1 MKSHQQFFEKALAI
15 QAQRQEK
22 LTEAEKKEI
31 ALQLGFSE
39 ADWQAVLASFE
50 AHLKRGKEFLKR
62 YNYEK
67 AITELEDALIIQPE
81 HTDTLAA
88 LAQAYLGEFQSK
100 KRKNLKEK
108 ALQYAQECLRYSP
121 KNQEAHQVIDA
132 FNPNKPITSHPQTP
146 QASKAQTSREQK
158 SNLTLIV
165 TSIVL
170 GTAIFLAMVI
180 IPLRMGRD
188 TSSKK
193 QQSTSRESSESTSR
207 ESSVRMGRDTSSK
220 KQQSTSRESTKPK
233 HNHHVAQ
240 NKLQLL
246 IESENE
252 EYPIEA
258 QKNQVFLIKNSQGEA
273 IFRLKPHYIWWT
285 SNEYA
290 WTDDTWKGK
299 LKYDFRV
306 QGLFEIETLAPNL
319 AAGISFKAYPVGT
332 EGQFFYT
339 DFNNQFVSTEA
350 MPDDFVY
357 PPNHPTFIK
366 FSLPVLRQGQTFE
379 EELPFNKTE
388 KPTQLKLVLK
398 KLRFTA
404 PQEQERTQIPVFY
417 NGQEFHHSLKFFQ
430 VGKASG
436 YAPSDGIF
444 AYHWA
449 FVFEQSSTTRKIVNL
464 RAKVKFFNKNNHS
477 IRFIAGGWSSE
488 LVYEADFPPLANGK
502 LILRGFKHDLGGIK
516 EADEVLR
523 KEIHIEEIAYAEEK

>member
-1 MKSHQQFFEKALAI
+1 MKNHQQFFEKALAI

-31 ALQLGFSE
+31 ALDLGSSE

-50 AHLKRGKEFLKR
+50 AHLKRGTEFLKR
-62 YNYEK
+62 HNYEK
-67 AITELEDALIIQPE
+67 AIIELEDALIIQPE
-81 HTDTLAA
+81 HTHTLAA
-88 LAQAYLGEFQSK
+88 LAQAYLGEFQNK

-108 ALQYAQECLRYSP
+108 ALQYAQECLQYAP
-121 KNQEAHQVIDA
+121 DNFQAHQVIDA
-132 FNPNKPITSHPQTP
+132 FNPNKPITSYPKTP
-146 QASKAQTSREQK
+146 QASKTQATKERK
-158 SNLTLIV
+158 SNLALIV

-170 GTAIFLAMVI
+170 GTAIFLAMMI
-180 IPLRMGRD
+180 IPLRMGRYTPPKNQQN
-188 TSSKK
+188 TSTESSDNPST
-193 QQSTSRESSESTSR
+193 QSTESI
-207 ESSVRMGRDTSSK
+207 
-220 KQQSTSRESTKPK
+220 KPK
-233 HNHHVAQ
+233 HSHHVAQ
-240 NKLQLL
+240 SKLQLL

-273 IFRLKPHYIWWT
+273 IFRLKPHYLWWT

-306 QGLFEIETLAPNL
+306 QGLFEIEALAPNL
-319 AAGISFKAYPVGT
+319 AAGISFKAYTVGA

-339 DFNNQFVSTEA
+339 DFSNQFVSTEA

-379 EELPFNKTE
+379 DELPFNKTE
-388 KPTQLKLVLK
+388 KPTQLLLVLK
-398 KLRFTA
+398 NLRLTA

-430 VGKASG
+430 IGKASG
-436 YAPSDGIF
+436 YAPSNGIF
-444 AYHWA
+444 AYQWA

-464 RAKVKFFNKNNHS
+464 RAKVKFFNKHNHS
-477 IRFIAGGWSSE
+477 IRLIAGGWSSE
-488 LVYEADFPPLANGK
+488 LVYEADFPRLVNGK

-523 KEIHIEEIAYAEEK
+523 KEIHIEEIAYAE